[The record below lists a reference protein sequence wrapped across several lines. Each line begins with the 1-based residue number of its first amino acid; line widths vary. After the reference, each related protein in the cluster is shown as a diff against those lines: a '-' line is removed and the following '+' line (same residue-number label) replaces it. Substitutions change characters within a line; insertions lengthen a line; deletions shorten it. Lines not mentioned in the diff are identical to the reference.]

1 MKQGKKTEY
10 EKEQGSATEHSALL
24 RHNARA
30 LTNQIVCYIPVIA
43 AEGSTLFLTICFSR
57 TSPFSVELCIA
68 ERQLDFAGV
77 RIFRFMTF
85 FDVAEILL

>member
-1 MKQGKKTEY
+1 MKQVRERARQRHRT
-10 EKEQGSATEHSALL
+10 QCIIASQCTRISQSNCLL
-24 RHNARA
+24 YPSY
-30 LTNQIVCYIPVIA
+30 CC
-43 AEGSTLFLTICFSR
+43 TLFLTIFFSR

-77 RIFRFMTF
+77 WIFRFMTF